1 MPQGLTRVLGGI
13 VVLGGLLVGAAIVSA
28 ADAPTADE
36 CLACHAERG
45 LKREKREPGRPD
57 ALFVDH
63 AALKASAHGGLECVA
78 CHSTATAP
86 HERLPRVRCTDC
98 HDTVPAVLAEG
109 AHGNRRAKARAP
121 APTCTSCHGT
131 HDVRPVAAITIDICA
146 TCHVPQVS
154 QYRKSIHGKSR
165 GRGDSEAATCRSCH
179 GAAHGVLAKSDSR
192 APTYHLNL
200 PRTCATC
207 HADPELAKRHNI
219 AVGAVYQLYM
229 DSIHGRAVSRSGLLV
244 AANCSDCHGAH
255 DIEPRTEPTSRVF
268 RASVPATCGACHAGV
283 QKDYVQSIHGREAAR
298 GNAGAPVCTDCH
310 SAHQI
315 RRTEAA
321 PWQLDVIREC
331 GTCHAESL
339 RTYRDTF
346 HGKVTALGF
355 ARVAKCADCHGSHTI
370 QPASDPRSAVS
381 PARIV
386 TTCRQCHPDATRK
399 FTEFQPHA
407 DPTNSARFPMLYYSW
422 LFMTLLLV
430 GTFSFFGLHTLLWL
444 PRSFA
449 ERLGRRGANPP
460 EES

>member
-109 AHGNRRAKARAP
+109 AHGNRRAKARAA

-229 DSIHGRAVSRSGLLV
+229 DSIHGRAVTRSGLLV

-407 DPTNSARFPMLYYSW
+407 DPTNSARFPGLYYSW

>member
-109 AHGNRRAKARAP
+109 AHGNRRAKARAA

-407 DPTNSARFPMLYYSW
+407 DPTNSARFPGLYYSW